1 MLLAGPTISSAP
13 PFIYPSGWVDPGLCS
28 ANPKAPLLVGH
39 VDIAARI
46 HQHFLWVSRH
56 CGRASFPTRL
66 ASQGVPNWYIPAHI
80 SEAKVALAENGICE
94 RGRSVTQQWFLGR
107 NPTAELLVLACSI

>member
-13 PFIYPSGWVDPGLCS
+13 PFIRRGGLIRACV
-28 ANPKAPLLVGH
+28 AQDPKAPLLVGH

-46 HQHFLWVSRH
+46 HQHVLWVSRH

-80 SEAKVALAENGICE
+80 SEAKVELAENGICE
-94 RGRSVTQQWFLGR
+94 RGRSVR
-107 NPTAELLVLACSI
+107 NNGS